1 MRSWIR
7 SGSLTTAQGL
17 FLLVFFGAGGY
28 GLYAG
33 GVSYL
38 EGTPLASPQVFIP
51 LLAGLLFVVGS
62 GRMLL
67 KGLRGETDEGP
78 SSPPEDAPW
87 TVRSAWETNEISE
100 EPADGSLAF
109 FAVFWNLIAWPL
121 AGYVF
126 YDAVWQAADPE
137 WGVLFVLLFP
147 AAGLVLGWLA
157 VKQVLHRQK
166 FGVSTLVMETMP
178 GRLGRRLRARLR
190 TGVPP
195 DSVPDD
201 GFHVRLSCY
210 HRYVRVTRDSDGGTD
225 RDVKK
230 DLKWRD
236 ETHMRGQSRADG
248 TGTEVPISFEVPA
261 DLPPSPPYE
270 TEDRM
275 LWELDASA
283 ELSGLD
289 YEVSFEIP
297 VFEPEDTAAESDG
310 TPASEA
316 EDVTRGAEEDSED
329 AGLQRERDAES
340 QQDPY
345 AQHEVGGDFSEPVSD
360 GIRMEGRPGRGLTFS
375 FAPARA
381 KGMATLLTVLG
392 LGMLV
397 GGVFAFGASFL
408 FGLLLVGFG
417 GLVAYGA
424 WQKWTY
430 ASTVAVDDGQ
440 IAVTR
445 GPFGKGK
452 PRRFP
457 CSALEDVT
465 VQARGHGG
473 DTTYYTLALT
483 LADAV
488 VQGSKGSGA
497 QLAKWM
503 EQVGGKRA
511 SDAADQVQDEVETA
525 TQSVRVAGDLTNKPE
540 ADWIADRLLEAAERE
555 ASFH

>member
-1 MRSWIR
+1 VR
-7 SGSLTTAQGL
+7 
-17 FLLVFFGAGGY
+17 
-28 GLYAG
+28 
-33 GVSYL
+33 
-38 EGTPLASPQVFIP
+38 
-51 LLAGLLFVVGS
+51 
-62 GRMLL
+62 
-67 KGLRGETDEGP
+67 
-78 SSPPEDAPW
+78 PP
-87 TVRSAWETNEISE
+87 WETNEISE

-109 FAVFWNLIAWPL
+109 FAVFWNLIAWPM
-121 AGYVF
+121 AGYIL
-126 YDAVWQAADPE
+126 YDAVWQSANPE

-195 DSVPDD
+195 EEVPDD
-201 GFHVRLSCY
+201 GVHVRLSCY
-210 HRYVRVTRDSDGGTD
+210 HRYVKVTRDSDGGTD
-225 RDVKK
+225 RDVEK

-236 ETHMRGQSRADG
+236 EKHMRGQSRADG
-248 TGTEVPISFEVPA
+248 TGTEVPISFEIPA

-270 TEDRM
+270 TEDRI

-297 VFEPEDTAAESDG
+297 VFEAEEV
-310 TPASEA
+310 ASG
-316 EDVTRGAEEDSED
+316 VEEDSGGGLEKEPD
-329 AGLQRERDAES
+329 ADSQR
-340 QQDPY
+340 DPY
-345 AQHEVGGDFSEPVSD
+345 AQHEIGGDLSEPVSD

-381 KGMATLLTVLG
+381 KGAATLLTVLG

-408 FGLLLVGFG
+408 FGLVLLGFG

-430 ASTVAVDDGQ
+430 ASTVVVDDGE

-452 PRRFP
+452 ARRFP

-473 DTTYYTLALT
+473 DTTYYALALT
-483 LADAV
+483 LADAA
-488 VQGSKGSGA
+488 VQGSSGNGA
-497 QLAKWM
+497 KLAKWM
-503 EQVGGKRA
+503 KQVGGERA
-511 SDAADQVQDEVETA
+511 SDAADQVQSEVEKA
-525 TQSVRVAGDLTNKPE
+525 TQSVRVAGDLTNKQE
-540 ADWIADRLLEAAERE
+540 ADWIADRLIEAAERE